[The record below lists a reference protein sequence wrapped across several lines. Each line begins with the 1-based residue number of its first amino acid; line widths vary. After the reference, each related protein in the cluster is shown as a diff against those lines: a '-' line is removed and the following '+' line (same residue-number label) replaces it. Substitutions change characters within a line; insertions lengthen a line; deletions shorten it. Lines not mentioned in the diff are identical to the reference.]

1 MRKDSSETKVKWLFA
16 AASIMMVLYG
26 SVNIF
31 VAYGMKGVI
40 DAATEQNAEMFIK
53 MVLMLLGVS
62 VAEPIVSMLSRY
74 FLQSYTAEQIA
85 QAKKNRFEYMLG
97 QSGSEKLDVSMFSTD
112 MELLYANHYFNKV
125 MLVYNIAQLSL
136 AATGIVALSWKASIV
151 VLITTFLPMATP
163 ALLQKK
169 LKAATDNYTEGM
181 NKYLD
186 FVQDVMQGVQEIRMY
201 GAFTFFRNIH
211 DELNKNA
218 EKLRMKTKMMN
229 YLNAVVSMFVGS
241 ISFTAVIVACGY
253 LTLRGEITIGV
264 MMAVIQLMNNVASP
278 IGAIASEIGEISS
291 TKELAK
297 RYQDVEPA
305 EEEAA
310 EDRTPVERID
320 VENVS
325 FAYNEHQT
333 ILHNISL
340 SFEHGRKYAIVGESG
355 SGKSTL
361 AKVLAGLNKDFD
373 GSITMTDAKG
383 RKIKLPCENN
393 YIQYVSQEPYLFRLS
408 AKDNVYFGKTESGE
422 RMRDRMEKLGIGK
435 LFTNPSASLANRDS
449 ISGGQKQRLVI
460 ARALFHNPDVL
471 ILDEPTANLDHQ
483 NTLQTMRYITE
494 AKCGILIVITHNTD
508 KEFLANFD
516 EVITIKSGE
525 LAA

>member
-1 MRKDSSETKVKWLFA
+1 MKKSNTTTKVKWLFI
-16 AASIMMVLYG
+16 AASIVMVLYG
-26 SVNIF
+26 SVNLFI
-31 VAYGMKGVI
+31 AYGMKGVI
-40 DAATEQNAEMFIK
+40 DAATEQNVDLFIK
-53 MVLMLLGVS
+53 MVLVVLGVS
-62 VAEPIVSMLSRY
+62 VAEPVVGMLSRY
-74 FLQSYTAEQIA
+74 FLHGYTTEQIA

-97 QSGSEKLDVSMFSTD
+97 QSGNEKLDVSMFSTD
-112 MELLYANHYFNKV
+112 MELLYVNHYYNKV

-136 AATGIVALSWKASIV
+136 AVTGIVALSWKASIV
-151 VLITTFLPMATP
+151 VLITTFLPMVTP
-163 ALLQKK
+163 ALLQNK
-169 LKAATDNYTEGM
+169 LKVATDNYTEGM

-264 MMAVIQLMNNVASP
+264 MLAVIQLMNSVASP

-297 RYQDVEPA
+297 RYQDVTPA
-305 EEEAA
+305 NETVS
-310 EDRTPVERID
+310 EDKKPVKRID
-320 VENVS
+320 VSNVS
-325 FAYNEHQT
+325 FAYDEQHTVLND
-333 ILHNISL
+333 ISL
-340 SFEHGRKYAIVGESG
+340 SFEHGKKYAIVGESG
-355 SGKSTL
+355 SGKSTF

-373 GSITMTDAKG
+373 GNIIMINADGSKVKM
-383 RKIKLPCENN
+383 PCDNN
-393 YIQYVSQEPYLFRLS
+393 HIQYVSQEPYLFKLS
-408 AKDNVYFGKTESGE
+408 AADNVYFGKPESKE
-422 RMRDRMEKLGIGK
+422 RMRDRMGRRGISK
-435 LFTNPSASLANRDS
+435 LFANSSVSLANRDS

-460 ARALFHNPDVL
+460 ARALYHNPDVL
-471 ILDEPTANLDHQ
+471 ILDEPTANLDRQ